1 MIRRVE
7 TGGTKSRFGGSLAR
21 CVAGTIIVCGGATA
35 QDAKQDTKPFDPK
48 IYPAGVQK
56 VLQQARDECK
66 AESGGGEQIAAAI
79 VRARDPAGARPTPS
93 IVYLRARA
101 C

>member
-7 TGGTKSRFGGSLAR
+7 TGGTKSRFGRSLAR
-21 CVAGTIIVCGGATA
+21 CVAGAIIVCGGATA

-56 VLQQARDECK
+56 MLQQAPTNAKPR
-66 AESGGGEQIAAAI
+66 AAGKYNSQPI
-79 VRARDPAGARPTPS
+79 PS
-93 IVYLRARA
+93 ERST
-101 C
+101 